1 MDDQVSAAIILLSEA
16 KSAIQAEKRAEAAGK
31 LSQAYA
37 IAKAANNVQ
46 LMAEIV
52 GQFQQLG
59 QFVADMQRIEMN
71 PIETKG
77 WILDI
82 GGGGEG
88 IIGQLNGRQVVAID
102 TSREALEETQNDAL
116 KVVMDATDLRFLSAS
131 FDRCTA
137 FFSLMYI
144 PAAQHLTVFQEAYRV
159 LKPLGEF
166 LLWDVTVLQDE
177 TDCSLL
183 ILPLEIRLPVKT
195 VETGYGVR
203 WHKQDMEGL
212 LELAKQSGFEC
223 IDSWKKEAIFH
234 IRLRKPQN
242 HQG

>member
-1 MDDQVSAAIILLSEA
+1 MDDQVLEVTTLLLEA
-16 KSAIQAEKRAEAAGK
+16 ESAIQADKRHEAATK
-31 LSQAYA
+31 LSRAYA
-37 IAKAANNVQ
+37 IAKAANNSH
-46 LMAEIV
+46 LMTEITQ
-52 GQFQQLG
+52 QFQRIG
-59 QFVADMQRIEMN
+59 QFVADQQRIEMN

-102 TSREALEETQNDAL
+102 TSREELEETQNDAL
-116 KVVMDATDLRFLSAS
+116 KVVMDAADLRFLSAS

-144 PAAQHLTVFQEAYRV
+144 PTDRRLTVFQEVYRV

-166 LLWDVTVLQDE
+166 LLWDVTVMQAE
-177 TDCSLL
+177 TDCNLFV
-183 ILPLEIRLPVKT
+183 LPLEIRLPAKT

-203 WHKQDMEGL
+203 WQKQEMEGF
-212 LELAKQSGFEC
+212 LELAKQVGFEH
-223 IDSWKKEAIFH
+223 IDTWKKGAIFH

-242 HQG
+242 HSG